1 MDVLEETLLD
11 MGGRTGVGMGL
22 RVCVCMGRGMVGVS
36 VGRGICRSAAVANG
50 GNMDL
55 GMSVCIS
62 RGMVRVST
70 DRGIGRSM
78 DGVLESW
85 EEVKVEA
92 CSHAWLESALAEVS
106 GGGLVR
112 VIGAGMVKGMD

>member
-1 MDVLEETLLD
+1 
-11 MGGRTGVGMGL
+11 
-22 RVCVCMGRGMVGVS
+22 
-36 VGRGICRSAAVANG
+36 
-50 GNMDL
+50 MDL

-106 GGGLVR
+106 GGGLVGVMGAGMCVSLVGVMGAGMGVSLVG
-112 VIGAGMVKGMD
+112 VIGVGMVKGMD

>member
-1 MDVLEETLLD
+1 
-11 MGGRTGVGMGL
+11 
-22 RVCVCMGRGMVGVS
+22 
-36 VGRGICRSAAVANG
+36 
-50 GNMDL
+50 MDL

-78 DGVLESW
+78 DGGVLESW

-106 GGGLVR
+106 GGGLVG
-112 VIGAGMVKGMD
+112 VIGAGMCVSLVGVIGVGMVKGMD